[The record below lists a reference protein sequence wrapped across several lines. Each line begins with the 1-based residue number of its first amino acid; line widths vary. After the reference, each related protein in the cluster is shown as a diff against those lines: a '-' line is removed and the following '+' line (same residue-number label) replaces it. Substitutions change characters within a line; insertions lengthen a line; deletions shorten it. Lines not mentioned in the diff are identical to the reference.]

1 MPDAPAAPP
10 EKKALLE
17 MPETA
22 RILPFAVFLLFML
35 IPATVFPGAEY
46 WLYAAKT
53 IAAAGVLWWLR
64 DRLPEMK
71 WAVSWEAVV
80 VGIVIAVVWL
90 GLPPVKLPWELFS
103 KAKEA
108 AKPEEVWNPVAY
120 FAGNPAL
127 GWGFF
132 AIRTLGRSLVV
143 PAIEEI
149 FYRGFVYRYV
159 ISPNFTEVALNRFH
173 AGAFALTSVMFGIA
187 HGDHWIQGILCG
199 VAYQWLVLRKSRL
212 GDAMLAHAITN
223 LIISIYAVVTNQ
235 WQFT

>member
-1 MPDAPAAPP
+1 MAEGRARCAGILLHPTSLPSPYGRGDIGHAAYRFVEFLSRAGFGLWQMLPVVPPHRDLSPYDALSA
-10 EKKALLE
+10 
-17 MPETA
+17 
-22 RILPFAVFLLFML
+22 
-35 IPATVFPGAEY
+35 
-46 WLYAAKT
+46 
-53 IAAAGVLWWLR
+53 
-64 DRLPEMK
+64 
-71 WAVSWEAVV
+71 
-80 VGIVIAVVWL
+80 
-90 GLPPVKLPWELFS
+90 
-103 KAKEA
+103 
-108 AKPEEVWNPVAY
+108 

-187 HGDHWIQGILCG
+187 HGDHWIQGVLCG
-199 VAYQWLVLRKSRL
+199 AAYQWLVLRKSRL